1 MNLKQFLNLQK
12 IMIIKNIY
20 QQDMI
25 KFLKKERVK
34 IDMKIKIV
42 KENSVKKVILIM
54 KMIIIRILLKKQVIQ
69 MI

>member
-1 MNLKQFLNLQK
+1 MNLKQFLNLK
-12 IMIIKNIY
+12 RIMIIKNIY

-42 KENSVKKVILIM
+42 KENSVKKLILIM
-54 KMIIIRILLKKQVIQ
+54 KMIIIRILLKKKVIQ

>member
-1 MNLKQFLNLQK
+1 
-12 IMIIKNIY
+12 
-20 QQDMI
+20 MI